1 MNVTKRIE
9 KLEQVKVDDFAL
21 ILLLDGDTQ
30 EEAYQRYCTENKKPR
45 VVVFVSPLDML
56 L

>member
-1 MNVTKRIE
+1 MNIKSRIQ
-9 KLEQVKVDDFAL
+9 KLERVKVDDFAL

-30 EEAYQRYCTENKKPR
+30 EAAYKRYCTQQKKPR
-45 VVVFVSPLDML
+45 IVVFVSSLDML

>member
-1 MNVTKRIE
+1 MNITKRIQ

-21 ILLLDGDTQ
+21 ILLLDVDTQ
-30 EEAYQRYCTENKKPR
+30 EAAYKRYCSQYKKPR
-45 VVVFVSPLDML
+45 VAVFVSPLDML

>member
-1 MNVTKRIE
+1 MNITKRIE
-9 KLEQVKVDDFAL
+9 KLERVKVNDFAL

-30 EEAYQRYCTENKKPR
+30 EAAYKRYCTQQKKPR
-45 VVVFVSPLDML
+45 VAVFVSSLDML

>member
-1 MNVTKRIE
+1 MNITKRIE
-9 KLEQVKVDDFAL
+9 KLEHKEIANFAL
-21 ILLLDGDTQ
+21 ILFLDGDTQ
-30 EEAYQRYCTENKKPR
+30 EEAYQRYSTENNKPH

>member
-1 MNVTKRIE
+1 MNITKRIQ

-30 EEAYQRYCTENKKPR
+30 EAAYKRYCTEHKPR
-45 VVVFVSPLDML
+45 VAVFVSPLDML

>member
-1 MNVTKRIE
+1 MNITKRIQ

-21 ILLLDGDTQ
+21 ILLLDVDTQ
-30 EEAYQRYCTENKKPR
+30 EAAYKRYCSQYKKPR
-45 VVVFVSPLDML
+45 VAVVVSSLDML

>member
-1 MNVTKRIE
+1 MNITKRIE
-9 KLEQVKVDDFAL
+9 KLERVKVDDFAL

-30 EEAYQRYCTENKKPR
+30 EAAYKRYCTEHKKPC
-45 VVVFVSPLDML
+45 VIVFVSQLDML

>member
-1 MNVTKRIE
+1 MNIKSRIQ

-30 EEAYQRYCTENKKPR
+30 EEAYQRFCTENNKPR
-45 VVVFVSPLDML
+45 VAVFVSHLDML

>member
-1 MNVTKRIE
+1 MNIKSRIQ
-9 KLEQVKVDDFAL
+9 KLERVKVDDFVL

-30 EEAYQRYCTENKKPR
+30 EAAYKRYCTEHKKPC
-45 VVVFVSPLDML
+45 VIVFVSPLDML

>member
-1 MNVTKRIE
+1 MNITKRIE
-9 KLEQVKVDDFAL
+9 KLEQVKIDDLAL

-30 EEAYQRYCTENKKPR
+30 EVAYQRYCNENNKPR
-45 VVVFVSPLDML
+45 AAIFVSPLDML